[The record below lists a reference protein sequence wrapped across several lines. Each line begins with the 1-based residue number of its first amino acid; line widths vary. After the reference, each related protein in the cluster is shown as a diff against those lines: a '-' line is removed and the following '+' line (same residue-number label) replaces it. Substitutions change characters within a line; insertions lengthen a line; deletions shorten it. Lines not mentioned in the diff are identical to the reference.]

1 MINLY
6 ELLNIKPS
14 SNQSQIQQALNR
26 AAEKRLLSIEQ
37 LQKVKNVLLNE
48 DKRSQYDTALFVA
61 YPDLKIQVETELQ
74 AHNALL
80 EKQQLVRQKEQEKKE
95 RIQKVK
101 SVVNNGLEHVQQVA
115 ENMNEK
121 KMLEKTY
128 KRSKEY
134 KLQKLKTQLQDKNMV
149 SCNKCGEVGRP
160 VIRGNILITLIL
172 FCCGIVP
179 GIIYM
184 IWRRGGKVC
193 SKCKSNDVVYTASAQ
208 FQQQFNQKIAET
220 ICPFCSETILKNAI
234 KCKHCQ
240 SNLT

>member
-48 DKRSQYDTALFVA
+48 DKRSQYDAALFVA

-74 AHNALL
+74 AHNDLL
-80 EKQQLVRQKEQEKKE
+80 EKQQLARQKEQDKKE

-101 SVVNNGLEHVQQVA
+101 SVVNSGLEQVQQVA
-115 ENMNEK
+115 EQMNEK
-121 KMLEKTY
+121 KTLEKTY

-149 SCNKCGEVGRP
+149 SCNKCGEIGRP
-160 VIRGNILITLIL
+160 VIRGNILITFIL
-172 FCCGIVP
+172 LLCFIVP

-193 SKCKSNDVVYTASAQ
+193 SRCKSNDVVYTASVQ